1 MAYDSTDTSGTGI
14 AIPRTQGTY
23 SFLNVLLAPASRGTV
38 RLSSPDPRAPLII
51 DPAYLSNP
59 ADLAPLRAS
68 VKLSLRMR
76 DAMRARGYA
85 MVDATVPASE
95 SNEDLDRWIRRA
107 NRTTYHYSST
117 CRMGRAD
124 DLEWDGG
131 AVVDARLRVYG
142 VGRLRVAD
150 SSVFPWVPRTHTQAP
165 SVAVGE
171 KAADMI
177 LSDNRE

>member
-1 MAYDSTDTSGTGI
+1 MAYDSTDALGTGV
-14 AIPRTQGTY
+14 AIPRTKGTY
-23 SFLNVLLAPASRGTV
+23 SFLNVLLSPASRGTV
-38 RLSSPDPRAPLII
+38 RLSSSDPRAPLVI

-59 ADLAPLRAS
+59 ADLTPLRAS
-68 VKLSLRMR
+68 LKLSLRLR

-85 MVDATVPASE
+85 MADATVPASE
-95 SNEDLDRWIRRA
+95 GDEDLDRWIRRA

-124 DLEWDGG
+124 DPGWDGG
-131 AVVDARLRVYG
+131 AVVDERLRVYG
-142 VGRLRVAD
+142 VGKLRVAD

-177 LSDNRE
+177 LSDN